1 MGRAVSD
8 KGLQMDIGRLYAAIA
23 VLDELVDAVGKLP
36 ADDRETAG
44 LTTVLARA
52 RDNLDRLVQH
62 YAQSPSFADAL
73 WVTAMEGGVP
83 SPEASLETAMLLK
96 WLADN
101 TGKE

>member
-1 MGRAVSD
+1 
-8 KGLQMDIGRLYAAIA
+8 
-23 VLDELVDAVGKLP
+23 
-36 ADDRETAG
+36 
-44 LTTVLARA
+44 
-52 RDNLDRLVQH
+52 LVQH

>member
-1 MGRAVSD
+1 
-8 KGLQMDIGRLYAAIA
+8 MDMGRLYEAIA
-23 VLDELVDAVGKLP
+23 VLDELVAAVGKLP
-36 ADDRETAG
+36 ADGKETAG
-44 LTTVLARA
+44 LTRVLVSA

-83 SPEASLETAMLLK
+83 SPEASLETAMLLR

-101 TGKE
+101 AGKE